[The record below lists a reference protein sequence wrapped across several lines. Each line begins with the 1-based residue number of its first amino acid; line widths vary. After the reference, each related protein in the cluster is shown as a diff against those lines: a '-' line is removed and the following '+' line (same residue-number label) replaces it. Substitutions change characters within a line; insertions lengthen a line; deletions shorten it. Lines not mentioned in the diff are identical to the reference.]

1 MKQRET
7 NKKNN
12 QKLRKTVSNQA
23 NDATTKTSTANRK
36 LSKAKVTLSFL
47 IVLIIVAYIISGIIN
62 LIKNPSDTFIV
73 KEGKITKEYSEVG
86 YIIRDEV
93 VVRGEN
99 YKNGMEQIIDEGSR
113 VAKGESMFRY
123 YSNGEENLKEKI
135 KELDIKIGEAVE
147 SNNDDLLSTDAKLL
161 DTQIAQS
168 LKDINKLNSIQT
180 IQETKKL
187 VSEYVTK
194 KAKIAG
200 ELSPSG
206 SQLRKLIEERNG
218 YENELSTGS
227 EYITAPLSGIVSYRV
242 DGLEEVLTAGDF
254 SKYNKEFLNNLNLKT
269 GKIISTNNE
278 QGKVINNFVCYVAT
292 TSKSEEAKNAKVGDK
307 VKITV
312 TGVRTVEA
320 KIAYIMHESESETT
334 LILEINEGIENL
346 SLYRKVAFDI
356 IWWDSYGY
364 KVANS
369 AIINEENLSYV
380 IRTKAGYLEKV
391 LVKLKKQGED
401 YSVVS
406 NYSTSE
412 IKELN
417 ISKNVK
423 TSIMLYDELII
434 SPTEEQIK
442 QTE

>member
-1 MKQRET
+1 MKQRKT

-12 QKLRKTVSNQA
+12 QKLSKIVSNQD
-23 NDATTKTSTANRK
+23 NDITNKTSKANRK
-36 LSKAKVTLSFL
+36 LSKAKVALSVL
-47 IVLIIVAYIISGIIN
+47 VVLIIVAYIISGIIN

-86 YIIRDEV
+86 YVIRDEV
-93 VVRGEN
+93 VVKGEN
-99 YKNGMEQIIDEGSR
+99 YKNGMEQIIDEGNR

-147 SNNDDLLSTDAKLL
+147 SNNEDLLSTDAKLL
-161 DTQIAQS
+161 DSQIAQS
-168 LKDINKLNSIQT
+168 LSNINKLNSIQT

-187 VSEYVTK
+187 VSGYVTK

-206 SQLRKLIEERNG
+206 SELRKLIEERNG

-242 DGLEEVLTAGDF
+242 DGLEEVLTTGDF
-254 SKYNKEFLNNLNLKT
+254 SKYNKDFLNDLNLKT

-278 QGKVINNFVCYVAT
+278 QGKVINNFVCYIAT

-312 TGVRTVEA
+312 TGAKTVEA
-320 KIAYIMHESESETT
+320 EIVHIIHESENETT
-334 LILEINEGIENL
+334 LILEFNEGIENL
-346 SLYRKVAFDI
+346 SLYRKVSFDI

-364 KVANS
+364 KVSNS
-369 AIINEENLSYV
+369 AIINEGDLNYV
-380 IRTKAGYLEKV
+380 IRTKAGYLERV
-391 LVKLKKQGED
+391 LVKVKKQGED

-434 SPTEEQIK
+434 NPTEDQIK

>member
-1 MKQRET
+1 MKQKLNKNKQI
-7 NKKNN
+7 NKKVHKITK
-12 QKLRKTVSNQA
+12 QDSSNKKV
-23 NDATTKTSTANRK
+23 N
-36 LSKAKVTLSFL
+36 KAKVIFSFL
-47 IVLIIVAYIISGIIN
+47 VILIIITYIIFAIIN
-62 LIKNPSDTFIV
+62 LIKNPSNTFIV

-93 VVRGEN
+93 VVKGEN
-99 YKNGMEQIIDEGSR
+99 YKNGMQQIIDEGSK
-113 VAKGESMFRY
+113 VAKGESIFRY

-135 KELDIKIGEAVE
+135 RELDIKIGEAVE
-147 SNNDDLLSTDAKLL
+147 NTNDLAFTDIKIL

-168 LKDINKLNSIQT
+168 LSNINKLNSIQT
-180 IQETKKL
+180 IQETKKMIAG
-187 VSEYVTK
+187 YVTK

-200 ELSPSG
+200 EQSPSG
-206 SQLRKLIEERNG
+206 SYLRGLIEERNR
-218 YENELSTGS
+218 YENELNSGS
-227 EYITAPLSGIVSYRV
+227 EYITSPLSGIVSYRV
-242 DGLEEVLTAGDF
+242 DGLEEVLTTGDF

-269 GKIISTNNE
+269 GRIISTSNE
-278 QGKVINNFVCYVAT
+278 TGKVINNFVCYIAT
-292 TSKSEEAKNAKVGDK
+292 TSKSQEAKEAKIGDK

-312 TGVRTVEA
+312 TGVKTVEA
-320 KIAYIMHESESETT
+320 KIVHIIHESENETT
-334 LILEINEGIENL
+334 LILEFNEGIENL
-346 SLYRKVAFDI
+346 SLYRKVSFDI

-369 AIINEENLSYV
+369 SIIKEENLNYV

-391 LVKLKKQGED
+391 LVKVKKQGED

-417 ISKNVK
+417 IAKGIK

-442 QTE
+442 QTEQ